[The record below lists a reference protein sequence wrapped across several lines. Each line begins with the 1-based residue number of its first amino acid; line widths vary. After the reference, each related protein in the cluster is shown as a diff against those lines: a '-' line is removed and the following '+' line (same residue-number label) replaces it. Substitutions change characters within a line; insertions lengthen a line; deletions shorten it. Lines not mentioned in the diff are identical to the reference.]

1 MPVLNHL
8 VFVIVS
14 YRVQLSL
21 VQLPLGLMKPRL
33 KLTNSLRKQQQIA
46 KKVRNGISVHL
57 QYIISFVFYEMEQY

>member
-46 KKVRNGISVHL
+46 KMKVAKI
-57 QYIISFVFYEMEQY
+57 